1 MAVSG
6 ASEFKHVCI
15 AGCGLIG
22 GSFALAL
29 RRAGFTGRITVCGGR
44 RSPKLAVERGIAD
57 AIEESFDRGEVCEAD
72 LIYLASPIGAI
83 IDFLRTKSPQ
93 IKPGAVVTD
102 AGSTKVEIC
111 RAARASLP
119 AGVTFIGGHP
129 MAGSEHTGVEYA
141 RADLFDRATYAL
153 MVEKMTEESPRSDEF
168 IRHVTNKFVTT
179 WEMAEEVN
187 DAARFNC
194 FKTIVEQIGAR
205 VLLAEPE
212 AHDAAVALIS
222 HLPQLVASALAS
234 LLGAERD
241 GEVADRE
248 LAQRLAATGWRDMT
262 RLAGSAWSV
271 WRDICL
277 TNQPNISN
285 ALGSLIAELQS
296 LKDAMDARD
305 FNRTRELFAAAN
317 RSVAEHRA
325 IHYRGFEEL

>member
-1 MAVSG
+1 MSG
-6 ASEFKHVCI
+6 AGGFKHVCV

-29 RRAGFTGRITVCGGR
+29 RRAGFTGRITACGGK
-44 RSPKLAVERGIAD
+44 RSPKLAVERGVAD

-83 IDFLRTKSPQ
+83 IDFLRTKSSQ
-93 IKPGAVVTD
+93 IKPDAIVTD

-111 RAARASLP
+111 RVARESLP

-153 MVEKMTEESPRSDEF
+153 VVEKMLEQGIDE
-168 IRHVTNKFVTT
+168 
-179 WEMAEEVN
+179 
-187 DAARFNC
+187 ARFNQ
-194 FKTIVEQIGAR
+194 FKTVVEQIGAR

-222 HLPQLVASALAS
+222 HLPQLAASALAS
-234 LLGAERD
+234 LLGVERD

-248 LAQRLAATGWRDMT
+248 LAQRLAANGWRDMT
-262 RLAGSAWSV
+262 RLGASAWSV

-305 FNRTRELFAAAN
+305 FNRARELFAEAN
-317 RSVAEHRA
+317 SSVAEQRA
-325 IHYRGFEEL
+325 RHYSRFEKL